1 MKMVLVPFFS
11 YPCFSDANQP
21 MLIYRLFLLCEDG
34 IRSIGNFAQTGSNTH
49 ENKASHLCSG
59 FFTGNLGSCASL
71 ERLCKK
77 FDGARRV
84 RIYGAWW
91 RDVHGARRWS
101 VYGARRWSVYG
112 ARRWSVHGARRW
124 SVYGARRWSV
134 YGARRWQIAGQPERS
149 QSKHYAALPLRPI
162 GASDIQGL
170 QLIWPTP
177 YRLCRNSQGGTGAA
191 SRHRPACTC
200 LASISAAE

>member
-112 ARRWSVHGARRW
+112 ARRW
-124 SVYGARRWSV
+124 
-134 YGARRWQIAGQPERS
+134 QIAGQPERS